1 MKPTSSQWIL
11 PFAVQ
16 LIPGT
21 LMIIGMFF
29 VPESPRWLAQHKSR
43 DIAAHTLCKLR
54 GLPEDHP
61 YLQEELTHIMDTV
74 NEQLESPHDQGLISQ
89 LKELRVPSNRRRIF
103 VGVTI
108 FIFVSRAKLQ
118 IVRAKSYQMA
128 LGLSSVPF
136 FFFPSFF
143 SF

>member
-16 LIPGT
+16 LIPGA

-43 DIAAHTLCKLR
+43 DIAAHTLCRLR

-108 FIFVSRAKLQ
+108 FIFVSKAKVQ
-118 IVRAKSYQMA
+118 TV
-128 LGLSSVPF
+128 
-136 FFFPSFF
+136 
-143 SF
+143 